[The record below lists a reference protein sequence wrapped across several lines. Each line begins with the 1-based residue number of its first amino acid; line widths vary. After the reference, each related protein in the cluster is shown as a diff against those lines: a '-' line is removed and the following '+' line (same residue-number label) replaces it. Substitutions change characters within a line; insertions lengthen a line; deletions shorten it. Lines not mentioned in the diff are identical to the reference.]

1 MKTSRENFFENLGK
15 SEVFHKA
22 VVKESNPRAL
32 RRVDHLVEKLGVA
45 LVEAVKSSYDAY
57 LSDPKNPKKAENYR
71 KWRLRLHLRANN
83 NREMLE
89 LIDEYRVLGLNDDDP
104 GRLCWEYDLPLLG

>member
-1 MKTSRENFFENLGK
+1 MKTSRENFFHNLGK
-15 SEVFHKA
+15 SEVFQRA
-22 VVKESNPRAL
+22 VVKEANPRAL
-32 RRVDHLVEKLGVA
+32 RRVDHLVEKLGVP

-57 LSDPKNPKKAENYR
+57 LADPKNPKKAENYR

-89 LIDEYRVLGLNDDDP
+89 LIDEYRELGLNDGGP
-104 GRLCWEYDLPLLG
+104 GKPCWDYDLPLQG

>member
-1 MKTSRENFFENLGK
+1 MKTSRENFFHNLGK
-15 SEVFHKA
+15 SEVFQRA

-32 RRVDHLVEKLGVA
+32 RRVDHLVEKLGVP

-57 LSDPKNPKKAENYR
+57 LAEPKNPKKAENYR
-71 KWRLRLHLRANN
+71 KWRLRLHILANN

-89 LIDEYRVLGLNDDDP
+89 LIDEYRELGLNDDGP
-104 GRLCWEYDLPLLG
+104 GKLCWEYDLPLRG

>member
-1 MKTSRENFFENLGK
+1 MKTSRENFFHNLGK
-15 SEVFHKA
+15 SEVFQRA

-32 RRVDHLVEKLGVA
+32 RRVDHLVDKLGVP

-57 LSDPKNPKKAENYR
+57 LADPKNPKKAEKFR
-71 KWRLRLHLRANN
+71 KWRLRLHLRADN

-89 LIDEYRVLGLNDDDP
+89 LIDEYRKLGLNDDNP
-104 GRLCWEYDLPLLG
+104 GSLCWDYDLPLRG

>member
-57 LSDPKNPKKAENYR
+57 LADPKNPKKAENYR

-89 LIDEYRVLGLNDDDP
+89 LIDEYRELGLNDDGP
-104 GRLCWEYDLPLLG
+104 GKPCWEYDLPLLG

>member
-1 MKTSRENFFENLGK
+1 MKTSRENFFHNLGK
-15 SEVFHKA
+15 SEVFQRA

-32 RRVDHLVEKLGVA
+32 RRVDHLVEKLGVP
-45 LVEAVKSSYDAY
+45 LVEAVKSSYSAY
-57 LSDPKNPKKAENYR
+57 LADPKNPKKSENYR

-89 LIDEYRVLGLNDDDP
+89 LIDEYRELGLNDDGP
-104 GRLCWEYDLPLLG
+104 GKPCWDYDLPLQG

>member
-1 MKTSRENFFENLGK
+1 MKTSRENFFHNLSK
-15 SEVFHKA
+15 SEVFQRA

-32 RRVDHLVEKLGVA
+32 RRVDHLVDKLGVP

-57 LSDPKNPKKAENYR
+57 LADPKNPKKAENFR
-71 KWRLRLHLRANN
+71 KWRLRLHLRADN

-89 LIDEYRVLGLNDDDP
+89 LIDEYRKLGLNDDNP
-104 GRLCWEYDLPLLG
+104 GSLCWDYDLPLRG

>member
-1 MKTSRENFFENLGK
+1 MFQR
-15 SEVFHKA
+15 A

-32 RRVDHLVEKLGVA
+32 RRVDHLVEKLGVP

-57 LSDPKNPKKAENYR
+57 LTDPKNPKKAENFR

-89 LIDEYRVLGLNDDDP
+89 LIDEYRELGLNDDGP
-104 GRLCWEYDLPLLG
+104 GKPCWDYDLPLQG

>member
-1 MKTSRENFFENLGK
+1 MKTSRENFFHNLGK
-15 SEVFHKA
+15 SEVFQRA

-32 RRVDHLVEKLGVA
+32 RRVDHLVEKLGVP

-57 LSDPKNPKKAENYR
+57 LADLKNPKKAENYR

-83 NREMLE
+83 NRKMLE
-89 LIDEYRVLGLNDDDP
+89 LIDEYRELGLNDDGP
-104 GRLCWEYDLPLLG
+104 GKPCWDYDLPLQG